1 MLNYFIHSY
10 NQLFSFFDQARLI
23 IFESIYLRIVRLS
36 IYKTKIKYNNS
47 VDIILPTYNRAEML
61 KTRSIPSVLN
71 QTYKN
76 FRLII
81 IGDCCTDNTEKIV
94 KSFNDDRIIYKNL
107 KKRTKRY
114 PPTVE
119 NHWFVGPVVAI
130 NEGLKLI
137 KSDWIA
143 RIDDDDIW
151 TNDHLDKLIK
161 KASKYNS
168 EFVSSSYIA
177 INNGQEVIKN
187 FVNEKPPIGG
197 VQTWLYRSYLKFYKS
212 NINCW
217 RKNWNKVND
226 LDLQNRFFKSGVKIR
241 YLEDVTCLIKPRPNE
256 KLVGI
261 KAYIANETEYL
272 KNYEFK

>member
-47 VDIILPTYNRAEML
+47 VDIVLPTYNRAEML

-107 KKRTKRY
+107 KKRTKSY
-114 PPTVE
+114 KPTVE
-119 NHWFVGPVVAI
+119 THWFV
-130 NEGLKLI
+130 
-137 KSDWIA
+137 
-143 RIDDDDIW
+143 
-151 TNDHLDKLIK
+151 
-161 KASKYNS
+161 
-168 EFVSSSYIA
+168 
-177 INNGQEVIKN
+177 
-187 FVNEKPPIGG
+187 
-197 VQTWLYRSYLKFYKS
+197 
-212 NINCW
+212 
-217 RKNWNKVND
+217 
-226 LDLQNRFFKSGVKIR
+226 
-241 YLEDVTCLIKPRPNE
+241 
-256 KLVGI
+256 
-261 KAYIANETEYL
+261 
-272 KNYEFK
+272 